1 MFNGMFYWLG
11 RKACYGI
18 SIVSEMVTAESTC
31 NHQQTW
37 NMGAVLFGGILL
49 GGVYI
54 LMRRRR

>member
-1 MFNGMFYWLG
+1 MFYWLG
-11 RKACYGI
+11 AKACYGI

-37 NMGAVLFGGILL
+37 NMGAGLFGGILL